1 MNVKIVCTH
10 QLFSLLL
17 LDTLIAYVHHVTQ
30 IKSAK
35 KNPAWKYL
43 NLQLQP
49 PNKFYRFVCF
59 DNDTY
64 CMKSWKKLLKTRARL
79 DSYTKKDIEINS
91 QIIFIDHDLPTVT
104 VSILKILEGKNG
116 DIVALT
122 AFIAIDENRPPVP
135 TKFRKTGRDF
145 E

>member
-1 MNVKIVCTH
+1 
-10 QLFSLLL
+10 
-17 LDTLIAYVHHVTQ
+17 
-30 IKSAK
+30 
-35 KNPAWKYL
+35 
-43 NLQLQP
+43 
-49 PNKFYRFVCF
+49 
-59 DNDTY
+59 
-64 CMKSWKKLLKTRARL
+64 MKSWKKPLKTRARL
-79 DSYTKKDIEINS
+79 DSYPTKKDIEINS
-91 QIIFIDHDLPTVT
+91 RIIFIDHDIPRPFLYVSVT